1 MPIVTSCYTYRKPL
15 VLAAYFF
22 VFIIMS
28 ISINVLDFF
37 ALAPSL
43 GDQSAWCEWASA
55 PYVPAGQLPVCDL
68 LPAMMARRMSSASR
82 LAVQVGLVLQKK
94 YQATHVVF
102 ASRHA
107 ELPRTVRLLQ
117 QILADD
123 FTSPTDFSQS
133 VHNTAAGLFSI
144 AGSYPLP
151 VSSIAAGE
159 NTFQQALIEAT
170 VILKLGIAARV
181 LLVMFDDALPALY
194 QTFIQGHHFPYAAG
208 FILSASDAERC
219 VWRCESHSSPLENL
233 SLSNVANDRSAIQCF
248 PQALQYLHHYLRQ
261 TPHFTVSGDRQSWS
275 WVRQ

>member
-1 MPIVTSCYTYRKPL
+1 MP
-15 VLAAYFF
+15 
-22 VFIIMS
+22 M
-28 ISINVLDFF
+28 SINVLDFF

-43 GDQSAWCEWASA
+43 GDESTWCEWANA
-55 PYVPAGQLPVCDL
+55 PYVPLGELPSCDL

-94 YQATHVVF
+94 YQATHIVF

-151 VSSIAAGE
+151 VSSIAAGVD
-159 NTFQQALIEAT
+159 TFQQALIEAT
-170 VILKLGIAARV
+170 VTLQMTVATRV

-194 QTFIQGHHFPYAAG
+194 QSFIQGHHFPYAVG
-208 FILSASDAERC
+208 FILSASDVEGC
-219 VWRCESHSSPLENL
+219 LWRCESQVIPAEHLSSLNADDP
-233 SLSNVANDRSAIQCF
+233 STIQYF
-248 PQALQYLHHYLRQ
+248 PQALQFLHHYLLQ
-261 TPHFTVSGDRQSWS
+261 SPQFTVSGDRQLWS